1 MGFTMLESS
10 YSQYFNSISAKQL
23 VIRTTFVLIGIF
35 NFVGRLFSGHF
46 LDQTKL
52 TPIIFSLVGT
62 IFMILPYIT
71 LGTMPYWPISQLSQQ
86 WAILATSPFLSCGY
100 VVISISTLSRMHHME
115 LSHVDEVDTSALI
128 SG

>member
-1 MGFTMLESS
+1 MLESS

-35 NFVGRLFSGHF
+35 IIVGRLFSGYF
-46 LDQTKL
+46 LDQTRL

-62 IFMILPYIT
+62 IFMLLTYVSLGTLPY
-71 LGTMPYWPISQLSQQ
+71 WHISQLSQQ
-86 WAILATSPFLSCGY
+86 WVILATSPFESCGY
-100 VVISISTLSRMHHME
+100 VIISISTFSRMYHME
-115 LSHVDEVDTSALI
+115 LLHINEVDTSALI